1 MSGVMTRSFS
11 FLALGLVVLVGLLA
25 GCGGSRASGVFAV
38 KKGMTKQQVEKLAE
52 SPYRSGPN
60 CWLYH
65 ASKKGTSI
73 DGMRFCFTNGQV
85 SLVQTAVHG

>member
-1 MSGVMTRSFS
+1 MTEQQ
-11 FLALGLVVLVGLLA
+11 VQKLA
-25 GCGGSRASGVFAV
+25 G
-38 KKGMTKQQVEKLAE
+38 
-52 SPYRSGPN
+52 SPYRTGPN

-85 SLVQTAVHG
+85 SLVQTAVHL